1 MQYLTK
7 TQLTKRWSRDL
18 VDFYFPIPSDIKV
31 NPKNSRYAEMQLCDV
46 YRIMEIEHLE
56 TFKKDWRKVLERRYK
71 RLMNKQLNN

>member
-18 VDFYFPIPSDIKV
+18 VDFYFPTPSEIKV
-31 NPKNSRYAEMQLCDV
+31 NPINSRYTEMQLYDV

-71 RLMNKQLNN
+71 RLINKQLNN

>member
-18 VDFYFPIPSDIKV
+18 VDFYFPTPSEIRV
-31 NPKNSRYAEMQLCDV
+31 NPINNRYAEMQLYDV

>member
-1 MQYLTK
+1 MPYLTK

-18 VDFYFPIPSDIKV
+18 VDFYFPTPSEIRV
-31 NPKNSRYAEMQLCDV
+31 NPINSRYAEMQLYDV